1 MTKRNNILSIL
12 SIIIVLL
19 LAAVTG
25 GSFYMLHVS
34 LAPDPNR
41 ADRDSCF
48 QQLFRDYPETRPWID
63 SLMSCHALR
72 DTFITMPTGERHHAY
87 YINRGARKTALVIH
101 GWRDQAIKYF
111 CLALMYERDL
121 GYNVVI
127 PDLHAH
133 GQSEGEAIDMGWQ
146 NRHDVKRWMQIF
158 RQDTMVVHGVSMG
171 AATTM
176 MLSAE
181 KMPAGIRDLRFVED
195 CGYTTVWDEFS
206 DQMNKLFSLPPFP
219 LMHTSSLLCHLR
231 YGWHFSQVSALDAV
245 RHCPYPMLF
254 IHGDSDTFVPT
265 AMVCRLYAAKPQPKA
280 LWIAK
285 DTDHAHSYLNHR
297 AEYTRRVR
305 QFLSVS
311 IP

>member
-1 MTKRNNILSIL
+1 
-12 SIIIVLL
+12 
-19 LAAVTG
+19 
-25 GSFYMLHVS
+25 MLHVS

-181 KMPAGIRDLRFVED
+181 KMPAGIRDIRFIED

-231 YGWHFSQVSALDAV
+231 YGWHFSQASALDAV

-265 AMVCRLYAAKPQPKA
+265 AMVYRLYAAKPQPKA

>member
-48 QQLFRDYPETRPWID
+48 QQLFRDYPETGPWID

-181 KMPAGIRDLRFVED
+181 KMPAGIRDIRFIED

-231 YGWHFSQVSALDAV
+231 YGWHFSQASALDAV

-265 AMVCRLYAAKPQPKA
+265 AMVCRLYSAKPQPKA

-297 AEYTRRVR
+297 AEYTRRVC